1 MRTIVLGFALF
12 ALADIAAAQATL
24 TGRIVGV
31 ADGDTLTLLDAG
43 KQQHRLRL
51 DGIDAR
57 ETGHAFGSRARQSL
71 SDLAYARE
79 AEAKCAKADRY
90 GRSVCVV
97 SVDGRDVGLE

>member
-51 DGIDAR
+51 DGIDAP
-57 ETGHAFGSRARQSL
+57 ETGQAFGNRSKQSL
-71 SDLAYARE
+71 CDLAYARE
-79 AEAKCAKADRY
+79 AEAK
-90 GRSVCVV
+90 
-97 SVDGRDVGLE
+97 